1 LRNRFRSN
9 RPSNSAGDATATRG
23 LTVTLRVDRR
33 AGSALFSVST
43 SPRQVRLTAPVKRL
57 LAALCLVTCLSSCG
71 PATPTSSAPPSPP
84 SIPATS
90 LVQNGDFSQGIA
102 RWDGDARLAAAPGP
116 GITVRLNLAAWTRV
130 YQTFRSAAG
139 AQFAVRVNYKL
150 TPGMYTSDDPANYSD
165 ITRKSSST
173 ASSATTPRP
182 SSPTSSTARSVIPA
196 TL

>member
-1 LRNRFRSN
+1 M
-9 RPSNSAGDATATRG
+9 
-23 LTVTLRVDRR
+23 
-33 AGSALFSVST
+33 
-43 SPRQVRLTAPVKRL
+43 KRL

-139 AQFAVRVNYKL
+139 TQFAVRVNYKL
-150 TPGMYTSDDPANYSD
+150 TPGMYTSDDPANFDPSWGILTTYFYIPVAVSRRPENLPPISGSFYGFARDFLRTEIDLYVKPSD
-165 ITRKSSST
+165 KTGTDDKD
-173 ASSATTPRP
+173 
-182 SSPTSSTARSVIPA
+182 
-196 TL
+196 